1 MTVPGGDVPALS
13 RRVLADDV
21 FEAITALVMDHVVE
35 PGARLSID
43 GLAARLG
50 VSPTPV
56 REALAR
62 LEALGLASKE
72 PLRGYRA
79 TALLSRAEL
88 DDLFEF
94 RLLVEPWAAGRAAGR
109 GGAAETL
116 LTLLAE
122 MDEAPPE
129 GYARYRAL
137 AEHDR
142 RFHDTVLGLAGNEH
156 ARQAFARTHCHLH
169 IFRLHYVQQI
179 GSTALAEHA
188 EVARAVAAGDAAGAE
203 AAMRAHLVASRDRL
217 RPAAQTSDG
226 TAGRR
231 DGQGAG
237 TKR

>member
-1 MTVPGGDVPALS
+1 MTVPGDDVPALS

-21 FEAITALVMDHVVE
+21 FEALTALVMDHVVE

-79 TALLSRAEL
+79 TPLLSRAEL
-88 DDLFEF
+88 DDLYEF
-94 RLLVEPWAAGRAAGR
+94 RLLVEPWAAGRAAAR
-109 GGAAETL
+109 GAGAEPL
-116 LTLLAE
+116 LALLAE
-122 MDEAPPE
+122 MHGAPAE
-129 GYARYRAL
+129 GYGRYRAL

-142 RFHDTVLGLAGNEH
+142 RFHDTVLRLAGNEH

-188 EVARAVAAGDAAGAE
+188 VVARAVAAGDAAGAE
-203 AAMRAHLVASRDRL
+203 AAMRTHLVASRDRL
-217 RPAAQTSDG
+217 RPAAEPFG
-226 TAGRR
+226 GPA
-231 DGQGAG
+231 
-237 TKR
+237 

>member
-179 GSTALAEHA
+179 GSTALTEHA

-226 TAGRR
+226 PAGR